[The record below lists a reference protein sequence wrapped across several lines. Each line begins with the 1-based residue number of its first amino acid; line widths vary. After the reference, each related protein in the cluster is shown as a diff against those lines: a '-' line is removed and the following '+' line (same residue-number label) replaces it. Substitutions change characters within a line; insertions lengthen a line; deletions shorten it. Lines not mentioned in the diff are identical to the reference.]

1 MGNGFFA
8 KIFGKSKDNQE
19 NKMEQVEQPG
29 KMNYEQLAGKIIER
43 LKNQTLKQS
52 VEMLYTK
59 KEAGLTESKLSGVPF
74 IPIGG
79 EYPVEAGT
87 GKKLY
92 LLVQINFAEMPHI
105 SDYPKEGILQI
116 FIGADDYYG
125 CDLDDGQN
133 QEKWKIIY
141 HKDLSQPMTKEEIVA
156 MMPDMDEDADAL
168 PFENPGEEYRIGFKK
183 VEVPISYSDIN
194 LTNRIQELCDD
205 ILPDDLKECDW
216 VDYPDEMT
224 RLLEDALNGSGSRV
238 GGYPIFTQSD
248 PRDCQM
254 LQNYELLLQID
265 SDEDSDG
272 ENVIM
277 WGDFGVVNFFIDP
290 ADLKRGDFSRVYYN
304 WDCG

>member
-1 MGNGFFA
+1 
-8 KIFGKSKDNQE
+8 
-19 NKMEQVEQPG
+19 MEQVEQPG

-183 VEVPISYSDIN
+183 VEVPISYSDIKLSTPISN
-194 LTNRIQELCDD
+194 GGLFFIPPGYSAGSAKAEGSQQLFLSASPRGHC
-205 ILPDDLKECDW
+205 
-216 VDYPDEMT
+216 DYPSN
-224 RLLEDALNGSGSRV
+224 LS
-238 GGYPIFTQSD
+238 
-248 PRDCQM
+248 
-254 LQNYELLLQID
+254 
-265 SDEDSDG
+265 
-272 ENVIM
+272 
-277 WGDFGVVNFFIDP
+277 
-290 ADLKRGDFSRVYYN
+290 FSS
-304 WDCG
+304 CS